1 MSAPAEFILLGQSE
15 AFDQASAGQW
25 EVFRGYHETQQDI
38 AWVECWNFSNF
49 STTYLSFQQG
59 EWFMLCFYCIS
70 SFFFGLNCIPSQ
82 DEI

>member
-1 MSAPAEFILLGQSE
+1 MLTPVESVLLGQFE
-15 AFDQASAGQW
+15 AFDQAFAGQW
-25 EVFRGYHETQQDI
+25 EAFREYHEPQKDI
-38 AWVECWNFSNF
+38 AWVGCWNFSN
-49 STTYLSFQQG
+49 SNTIYLSFQQG